1 MTDAKKYAAV
11 KLRTA
16 RDLAEVNRLERDLRK
31 EEAAERKKQ
40 EKKPPR

>member
-1 MTDAKKYAAV
+1 MTDAEKYAAV

-16 RDLAEVNRLERDLRK
+16 CELAEVNRLERDLRQ